1 MNKQNLIHVVD
12 AGHKYKLK
20 NVFSEET
27 QTITQTIQFT
37 KKTFDEKT
45 GEQNSQIDGTTDE
58 AVLQM
63 MINRMQVLNEKFPS
77 EENATCIKHL
87 EAALAALYARTE
99 DREKRGV
106 EGTHQ
111 A

>member
-1 MNKQNLIHVVD
+1 MNKENLIHVVD
-12 AGHKYKLK
+12 SGHKYQLK

-27 QTITQTIQFT
+27 QTIQFI

-45 GEQNSQIDGTTDE
+45 GEQNSQTDGTTNE

-77 EENATCIKHL
+77 EYNATAITHL
-87 EAALAALYARTE
+87 EAALSALYARTE